1 MNRRTFE
8 RRIPA
13 GITRKLHRKFTLVEL
28 LVVIAV
34 IAILAGMLLPALNK
48 ARGKGFRN
56 QVCEQQET
64 VRNRL
69 RNVCK

>member
-8 RRIPA
+8 RRILA

-34 IAILAGMLLPALNK
+34 IVILAGMLLPALNK
-48 ARGKGFRN
+48 SREKAF
-56 QVCEQQET
+56 
-64 VRNRL
+64 
-69 RNVCK
+69 